1 MAVAQLAIAPVVRRR
16 RRIGLSLRSLAFKG
30 AAALIVIWSCAPFLW
45 QVSTAFQS
53 DSKLMAATPSLLPD
67 PVTFE
72 HFYNIFAVK
81 KFHLHLINSAIVAGS
96 TTAICL
102 TLAALAAFAL
112 ARLRVR
118 NRFGLLGLILSVSM
132 FPQIAIVAPLY
143 LIASQLGLLNTYL
156 ALIIV
161 YVALGLP
168 LTIWVLFGY
177 FSTIPKEIDEA
188 ANMDGAGPYRTL
200 FSVTLPMSLPGVV
213 TTGLIAF
220 IAAWNEFMFALAFT
234 SDISVQTVPVGIANF
249 QILYYVPWGDLAAA
263 SVVVTVPLVAIVLVF
278 QRHIIAGLTQGAI
291 KE

>member
-1 MAVAQLAIAPVVRRR
+1 MSAASLSSLSAQASGPAARPWRLIA
-16 RRIGLSLRSLAFKG
+16 LRL
-30 AAALIVIWSCAPFLW
+30 AAALIVIWSAAPFVW
-45 QVSTAFQS
+45 QISTAFQDDSNLIS
-53 DSKLMAATPSLLPD
+53 DTPSLIPNPL
-67 PVTFE
+67 TFE
-72 HFYNIFAVK
+72 HFYNIFVIK
-81 KFHLHLINSAIVAGS
+81 KFHYYLLNSLIAAGS

-102 TLAALAAFAL
+102 LAAALAAFAL

-118 NRFGLLGLILSVSM
+118 RRFGLLGFILSVSM

-143 LIASQLGLLNTYL
+143 LLASELELLNTYFS
-156 ALIIV
+156 LIVV

-168 LTIWVLFGY
+168 LVIWVLFGY
-177 FSTIPKEIDEA
+177 FSTIPYEIDEA
-188 ANMDGAGPYRTL
+188 AKVDGAGSFRTL
-200 FSVTLPMSLPGVV
+200 FSITLPMSLPGIV

-263 SVVVTVPLVAIVLVF
+263 SVVVTVPLVALVLFF
-278 QRHIIAGLTQGAI
+278 QRHIIAGLTQGAV

>member
-1 MAVAQLAIAPVVRRR
+1 MAVAQLAIAPAVRRKP
-16 RRIGLSLRSLAFKG
+16 LAFSLRKLAFRV
-30 AAALIVIWSCAPFLW
+30 AAALIVIWSSAPFLW

-67 PVTFE
+67 PITLE
-72 HFYNIFAVK
+72 HFYNIFVVK
-81 KFHLHLINSAIVAGS
+81 KFHLYLINSAIIAGS

-102 TLAALAAFAL
+102 VLAALAAFAL

-143 LIASQLGLLNTYL
+143 LTASQLGLLNTYFS
-156 ALIIV
+156 LIVV

-188 ANMDGAGPYRTL
+188 ANMDGAGPFRTL

-213 TTGLIAF
+213 TTGLITF

-234 SDISVQTVPVGIANF
+234 TDIKVQTVPVGIANF